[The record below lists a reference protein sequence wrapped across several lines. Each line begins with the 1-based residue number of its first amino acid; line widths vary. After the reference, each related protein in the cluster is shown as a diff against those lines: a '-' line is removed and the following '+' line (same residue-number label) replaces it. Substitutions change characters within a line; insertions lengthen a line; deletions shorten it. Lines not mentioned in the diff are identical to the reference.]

1 MTESRKQAVMRR
13 LRELSGENGTLT
25 PEAVV
30 ADATSP
36 TSVLHSC
43 FEWDDTKAAH
53 QHRLDQARG
62 LIRIRM
68 TTVVDEVE
76 VRAPSYL
83 RTPGAES
90 KDQGYTSTLKLRDD
104 KEAARVALRA
114 EIGRVVS
121 ALERARDIAAVLG
134 LAGELGDMIKA
145 ATKVQAATVES
156 FDAVAKG

>member
-30 ADATSP
+30 ADAANPASE
-36 TSVLHSC
+36 LHSC

-83 RTPGAES
+83 RTPGTES

-134 LAGELGDMIKA
+134 LAGELSEMMKA
-145 ATKVQAATVES
+145 ATRVQAATVETLE
-156 FDAVAKG
+156 AVAKG